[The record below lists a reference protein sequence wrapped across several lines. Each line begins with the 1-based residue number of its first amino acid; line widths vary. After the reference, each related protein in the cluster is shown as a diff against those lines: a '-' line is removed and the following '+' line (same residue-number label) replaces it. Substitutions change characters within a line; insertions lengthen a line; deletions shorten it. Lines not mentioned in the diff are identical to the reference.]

1 MKSLKI
7 VLASIV
13 LALFVA
19 GCASSSGTSNF
30 DAPLDNHNFPVV
42 S

>member
-7 VLASIV
+7 VLASLV

-19 GCASSSGTSNF
+19 GCAGSTGASNF
-30 DAPLDNHNFPVV
+30 DAPLDSQNFPIV

>member
-19 GCASSSGTSNF
+19 GCASGSGMSNF
-30 DAPLDNHNFPVV
+30 DAPLDKHNFPVV